1 MNYTPHQQEAI
12 AARGEDLLISAA
24 AGSGKTRVLVDRII
38 DMLAHDHV
46 ELAHMLIVTFTN
58 AAAGEMKA
66 RLRQGL
72 AEAVGDAEGED
83 RDFLIHQLEI
93 LPEAHISTMHAFC
106 ISELRRFY
114 HVLGLDPAFKILPE
128 TTTTIL
134 REEALADTFDAAYAA
149 PENGDFLRLVD
160 AYGGRNGDDT
170 LRELVRT
177 VYARIQAQADPLG

>member
-72 AEAVGDAEGED
+72 AEAVGVGLLWVDWGKEG
-83 RDFLIHQLEI
+83 
-93 LPEAHISTMHAFC
+93 AM
-106 ISELRRFY
+106 
-114 HVLGLDPAFKILPE
+114 
-128 TTTTIL
+128 
-134 REEALADTFDAAYAA
+134 
-149 PENGDFLRLVD
+149 LRLCRHR
-160 AYGGRNGDDT
+160 GSRGKNT
-170 LRELVRT
+170 LS
-177 VYARIQAQADPLG
+177 